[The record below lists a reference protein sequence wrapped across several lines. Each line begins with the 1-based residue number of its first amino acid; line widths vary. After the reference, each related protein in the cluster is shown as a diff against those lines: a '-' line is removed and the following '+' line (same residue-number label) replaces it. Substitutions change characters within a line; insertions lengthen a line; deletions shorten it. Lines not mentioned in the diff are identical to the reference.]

1 MKHGVFAALALAS
14 ALGLA
19 ACGGMTDTDIGLTCA
34 GLSSAVVL
42 ANADPALAGSAD
54 VKKAE
59 AMIAVGCAEG
69 PAVAAI
75 VQQLVTQ
82 LKASGAV

>member
-1 MKHGVFAALALAS
+1 MKHGVFAALALAT

-34 GLSSAVVL
+34 GLQSALAL
-42 ANADPALAGSAD
+42 ANADPVLADSAE

-59 AMIAVGCAEG
+59 AMIGVGCNEG
-69 PAVAAI
+69 PAVAAM
-75 VQQLVTQ
+75 VQQLAGE
-82 LKASGAV
+82 LKAAGTL